1 MEVKG
6 KTKDTLLQ
14 EQGKNSTLI
23 QTNPFPPI
31 FNKIP
36 ATSIQVLCNV
46 PLHGRLV
53 TMYGKGI
60 IGDLLGSTDT
70 ETGTDMVTIMT
81 HYHEQFLKNYNT
93 ARQPK

>member
-14 EQGKNSTLI
+14 EQVKNSTLI

-60 IGDLLGSTDT
+60 IGDLHGHGNWYGYSYNYDPVTRAIFEKLYHSTT
-70 ETGTDMVTIMT
+70 T
-81 HYHEQFLKNYNT
+81 
-93 ARQPK
+93 

>member
-36 ATSIQVLCNV
+36 AASIHNV
-46 PLHGRLV
+46 PLHGLLV

-81 HYHEQFLKNYNT
+81 Q
-93 ARQPK
+93 